1 MNSNTLR
8 RPDQVLSELVAA
20 SVELVYVRDSALGT
34 ALNVPPPSVE
44 LAHARESPV
53 ATGIFKDMK
62 GLAYRGARKVYR
74 SLQQVEPLQPVL
86 AKLRDQVRHRL

>member
-8 RPDQVLSELVAA
+8 RPNQVLSELVAA

-44 LAHARESPV
+44 LAHAPESPI

-74 SLQQVEPLQPVL
+74 TLKSVEPLQPML